1 MGDNVY
7 VYQDGKNVTVYQD
20 GKNVAANNITILH
33 TCRLIQTEKILS
45 ISARGDHCSLQIS
58 LKLFVALV

>member
-1 MGDNVY
+1 MLFLYQYKLYQNVENVMGDNVY

-33 TCRLIQTEKILS
+33 T
-45 ISARGDHCSLQIS
+45 
-58 LKLFVALV
+58 